1 MLYCSRGDTVCA
13 QSVCVCEC
21 SKGDNKLRIILVR
34 SKAATSLVNML
45 YSVQTLDLR
54 SPSPVRVRGCRLVR
68 CTPKAMNS
76 STRNVQR
83 TSESAPGSGV
93 AFRAATLQDFRR
105 EIIGVRARVGL
116 PQAARCAARVVL

>member
-1 MLYCSRGDTVCA
+1 MASLSEGWA
-13 QSVCVCEC
+13 
-21 SKGDNKLRIILVR
+21 KLNSPVNIRDFNRNLFILVR

-45 YSVQTLDLR
+45 YYVNTLDLR

-68 CTPKAMNS
+68 CTPKAINS

-93 AFRAATLQDFRR
+93 AFRAA
-105 EIIGVRARVGL
+105 
-116 PQAARCAARVVL
+116 